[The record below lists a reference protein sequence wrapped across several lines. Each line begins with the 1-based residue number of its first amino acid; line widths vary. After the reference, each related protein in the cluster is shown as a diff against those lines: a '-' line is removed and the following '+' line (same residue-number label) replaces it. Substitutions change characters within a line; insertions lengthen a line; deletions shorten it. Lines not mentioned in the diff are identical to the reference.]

1 MLSDQLLSE
10 LHKLTRADKL
20 RVVQALVNDLA
31 VEEETFFEPGVEYP
45 IYTPYGNEAAASILF
60 EALKDAEAAD
70 RKKE

>member
-1 MLSDQLLSE
+1 MLSNQLLDE

-31 VEEETFFEPGVEYP
+31 KEEDTFFGSGVEYP
-45 IYTPYGNEAAASILF
+45 IYTPYGNEAAAVVLL
-60 EALKDAEAAD
+60 EALKDAEAND